1 MRISAACIQ
10 CMVDK
15 QSENIQD
22 FEDEQIKS
30 AYLKEVLRII
40 GNSGDE
46 DTTPVL
52 SESVQKAYEKYF
64 GETMDYSPVKHSFNQ
79 KMLLAEEG
87 IRKEIE
93 AAENPLSCALSFART
108 GNYIDFG
115 ALREVRDSV
124 LDMLV
129 SEAGKKQVD
138 EETLRRF
145 EKDLEKAESLVYLTD
160 NCGEIVLD
168 KLLMEF
174 LKNRYPG
181 LHITAIVRGGAVLN
195 DATYE
200 DAKET
205 GLTEVVS
212 VTGNGTGIAGTSLRH
227 ISGEASRLIHGADV
241 IISKGQGNFES
252 LHGCGLNIYYLFL
265 CKCDWFVRRFQM
277 EKNGGIFIH
286 ESALGSDGI
295 YIAKQK

>member
-15 QSENIQD
+15 QSENIKD

-40 GNSGDE
+40 GNSREE

-52 SESVQKAYEKYF
+52 SACVQKAYEKYF
-64 GETMDYSPVKHSFNQ
+64 GESMDYSTIKHSFNK
-79 KMLLAEEG
+79 KMQLAEEG

-93 AAENPLSCALSFART
+93 AAQDPLSCALSFART

-115 ALREVRDSV
+115 ALREVEDSV

-129 SEAGKKQVD
+129 REAGKKEVD
-138 EETLRRF
+138 KDTLKRF
-145 EKDLEKAESLVYLTD
+145 ERDLEKGGSLVYLTD

-168 KLLMEF
+168 KLLIEF
-174 LKNRYPG
+174 LKKQYPA
-181 LHITAIVRGGAVLN
+181 LRITAIVRGEAVIN
-195 DATYE
+195 DATVE
-200 DAKET
+200 DAIET
-205 GLTEVVS
+205 GLTDIVPVI
-212 VTGNGTGIAGTSLRH
+212 GNGTDIPGTSLSD
-227 ISGEASRLIHGADV
+227 ISDEASRLIHGADM

-265 CKCDWFVRRFQM
+265 CKCDWFVKRFRM

-286 ESALGSDGI
+286 ESALGAGGI
-295 YIAKQK
+295 YIAK

>member
-15 QSENIQD
+15 QSENIKD

-40 GNSGDE
+40 GNSREE

-64 GETMDYSPVKHSFNQ
+64 GETMDYGPIKHSFNQ
-79 KMLLAEEG
+79 KMLLAEAA

-93 AAENPLSCALSFART
+93 GAENPLSCALSFART

-115 ALREVRDSV
+115 ALREVKDSV

-138 EETLRRF
+138 EETLKRF
-145 EKDLEKAESLVYLTD
+145 VKDLEKGGSLVYLTD

-174 LKNRYPG
+174 LKNQYPN
-181 LHITAIVRGGAVLN
+181 LQITAIVRGEAVLN

-205 GLTEVVS
+205 GLTEVVP
-212 VTGNGTGIAGTSLRH
+212 VIGNGTGIAGTSLRD
-227 ISGEASRLIHGADV
+227 ISQEASRLIHSADV

-265 CKCDWFVRRFQM
+265 CKCDWFVKRFQM

-286 ESALGSDGI
+286 ESTLGSDGI
-295 YIAKQK
+295 YIVRQK